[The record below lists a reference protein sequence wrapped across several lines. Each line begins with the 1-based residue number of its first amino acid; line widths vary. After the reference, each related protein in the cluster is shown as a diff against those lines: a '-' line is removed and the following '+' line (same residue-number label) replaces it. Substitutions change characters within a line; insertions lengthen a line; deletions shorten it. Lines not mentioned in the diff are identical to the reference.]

1 MNSRIC
7 QKYLFC
13 KMGKKSKITFWN
25 EFFFM
30 IISIHLFHYF
40 NFLLSSIISFILF
53 IELIHYEL
61 FVKHQKCSSIRKLL
75 YTLVNLFHISFV
87 FFIYYL
93 IFNFRCDI
101 VKLLLLDILYFIDI
115 LLFLNYKMCFLTK
128 IENYILNIDP
138 HCRTMTLDNIIK
150 FFIKDDYNYYPEIG
164 DNEKHWINGNKKILV
179 LIIIINVVCLSINL
193 HKIS

>member
-1 MNSRIC
+1 MNFSS
-7 QKYLFC
+7 F
-13 KMGKKSKITFWN
+13 
-25 EFFFM
+25 
-30 IISIHLFHYF
+30 
-40 NFLLSSIISFILF
+40 FLLSVIISFIIF

-61 FVKHQKCSSIRKLL
+61 FVKHQKCSSIRK
-75 YTLVNLFHISFV
+75 YISFV

-128 IENYILNIDP
+128 IENYILNLNP
-138 HCRTMTLDNIIK
+138 LCRTMTLDNIIN
-150 FFIKDDYNYYPEIG
+150 FFIKEDYNYYPEIG
-164 DNEKHWINGNKKILV
+164 DNEKHWIDGNKKILIF
-179 LIIIINVVCLSINL
+179 IIIINVLCLSTNL